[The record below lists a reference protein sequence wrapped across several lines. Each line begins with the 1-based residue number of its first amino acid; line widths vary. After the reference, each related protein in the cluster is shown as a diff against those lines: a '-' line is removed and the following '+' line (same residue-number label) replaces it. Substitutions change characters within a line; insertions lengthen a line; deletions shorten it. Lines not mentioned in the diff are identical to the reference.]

1 MAAGSKIQDEKQEYQ
16 YSYPFITPSG
26 HEFSFYDT
34 PDNQRLVVK
43 HSSGSHIEFKADGSV
58 FIKAVGDLHQHSSV
72 LSSQSAA
79 AAGADNTT
87 LRYDADLTIEV
98 AGRLRFKCA
107 EYDMEAGKTA
117 YQKAGTDFITS
128 GNNVTTK
135 ATESIS
141 LEGTKSIYMDTKEMR
156 ERVVSRQTEAGTQ
169 EDSGT
174 GGVNIMKVHGNT
186 IIQNDDVN
194 GGITIASAGY
204 LNLVSGKERIDVVGK
219 FTTSPSTQ
227 GRATFTQRVFA
238 PQPAGALDVSGQ
250 PGDYYFESSAGSYY
264 RYGSQV
270 GASTQNPSCGLTQL
284 IQTGDMLQRV
294 EVGDRTRWV
303 TGNETVSITG
313 NQTVVAQMIFLN

>member
-1 MAAGSKIQDEKQEYQ
+1 MPAGSKHQDEKQEYQ

-34 PDNQRLVVK
+34 PDNQRLVIK
-43 HSSGSHIEFKADGSV
+43 HSSGSHLEFKADGSV

-79 AAGADNTT
+79 SSGADNTT

-98 AGRLRFKCA
+98 GGRLRFKCA
-107 EYDMEAGKTA
+107 EYDLEVGKTA
-117 YQKAGTDFITS
+117 YQKAGTDFIIS

-135 ATESIS
+135 ATETVSI
-141 LEGTKSIYMDTKEMR
+141 EGTKSIYMDTKEMR

-194 GGITIASAGY
+194 GGITIASQGY

-219 FTTSPSTQ
+219 FTDKPSTQ

-238 PQPAGALDVSGQ
+238 PEPEGALDVSEE

-264 RYGSQV
+264 RYASQV
-270 GASTQNPSCGLTQL
+270 EGSTQNPSCGLTQL
-284 IQTGDMLQRV
+284 IQNGDMLQRV

-303 TGNETVSITG
+303 TGNEIVSITG
-313 NQTVVAQMIFLN
+313 TQTVVAQMIYLN